1 MGCLIE
7 CLKGHFHKT
16 QPRLTEQQRAE
27 QARRLQASL
36 PEGTSI
42 SEQLVRLATDIQMVD
57 SIALLPPSQ
66 DSNWVA
72 INMYVDDQGAVK
84 QLPPNVR
91 AADILATC
99 GVPQQAH
106 GDVFIAKLRDCE
118 AQDIFE
124 RLDFKLSMMNSSAD
138 WVRQCQLAHRRA
150 KGGSPAAALDRM
162 TANGKVG
169 SKASAF
175 TPSLASSGTTAEEEK
190 AVGNRFFKKGNF
202 TKAIEHYSKAIKL
215 DNKVAAYYSN
225 RAICLLKQGKF
236 LMAEVRL
243 ARARPAGGLTPRRA
257 AGGYHQIDCGKVIEL
272 EPTNVK
278 GYFLRACAREGLQKF
293 PEALEDFKKVLALDP
308 SNEEAGEK
316 VRALEARI
324 AGGDQGIEEIN

>member
-1 MGCLIE
+1 MTSFKQTTLLPMWIFTHLPGADAATLAGAEAALLGREEPFQEWRIAPQEGHEVGCLIE
-7 CLKGHFHKT
+7 CLKGHFHRT

-66 DSNWVA
+66 GSDWVA

-106 GDVFIAKLRDCE
+106 GDVFIARLRDCE

-150 KGGSPAAALDRM
+150 KG
-162 TANGKVG
+162 
-169 SKASAF
+169 
-175 TPSLASSGTTAEEEK
+175 
-190 AVGNRFFKKGNF
+190 
-202 TKAIEHYSKAIKL
+202 
-215 DNKVAAYYSN
+215 
-225 RAICLLKQGKF
+225 
-236 LMAEVRL
+236 
-243 ARARPAGGLTPRRA
+243 
-257 AGGYHQIDCGKVIEL
+257 
-272 EPTNVK
+272 
-278 GYFLRACAREGLQKF
+278 
-293 PEALEDFKKVLALDP
+293 
-308 SNEEAGEK
+308 
-316 VRALEARI
+316 
-324 AGGDQGIEEIN
+324 DQA